1 MVQWLRIHLPMQ
13 GAWVPS
19 LVQED
24 PSRLE
29 ATKSVHQSYLACVAT
44 RESQSHSKD
53 PVWPK
58 KNYQVILMFD
68 QLVQDSGFETPV
80 CNRLTPWRTC

>member
-13 GAWVPS
+13 GTWVPS

-24 PSRLE
+24 PSHLE
-29 ATKSVHQSYLACVAT
+29 ATKSVHQSYLAYVAT
-44 RESQSHSKD
+44 RESQHHSKD

-58 KNYQVILMFD
+58 KKKKKII
-68 QLVQDSGFETPV
+68 
-80 CNRLTPWRTC
+80 R